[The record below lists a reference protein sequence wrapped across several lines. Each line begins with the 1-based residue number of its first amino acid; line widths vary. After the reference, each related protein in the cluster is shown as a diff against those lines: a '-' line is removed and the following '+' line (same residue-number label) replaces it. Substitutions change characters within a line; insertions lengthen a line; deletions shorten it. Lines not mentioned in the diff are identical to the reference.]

1 MRPSSAALAAYLTA
15 HDSVVIADLYT
26 FVLASGERLRYSGW
40 TTALAVVGTGFPSG
54 SVNYSASGSVEFL
67 LGPRFGRS
75 KASVKLGVEP
85 AELDIEILVGADDLV
100 GTFTFA
106 DAVRL
111 GIFDGA
117 ALELDRLFAP
127 PQPVSSGS
135 LDTSLGALVWFYG
148 RVAEVEIGRSKI
160 AMKVKSLMNL
170 LAIQQMPRRLYQAS
184 CGHVFG
190 DAMCG
195 YNRVTGAA
203 ADGTAGGPAQITVA
217 ATTTDQAL
225 ITCTTAVASDYVEGT
240 ATGASGA
247 NTGYRRSVANNGNG
261 AQIGLFKP
269 FLYPVAIGDTFT
281 VLPGCDHTT
290 GSGGCTGRNNLPR
303 FGGFP
308 YIPPP
313 EFAV

>member
-1 MRPSSAALAAYLTA
+1 MALAAYLA
-15 HDSVVIADLYT
+15 AQDSVVIADLYT
-26 FVLASGERLRYSGW
+26 FVLTSGEVLRYSGW
-40 TTALAVVGTGFPSG
+40 TTALGVAGTSFPSG
-54 SVNYSASGSVEFL
+54 SVNHSAAGSVEFV

-85 AELDIEILVGADDLV
+85 AELDIEILAGADDLV
-100 GTFTFA
+100 GTFAFA

-127 PQPVSSGS
+127 PQAAGTAA

-184 CGHVFG
+184 CGHIFG

-195 YNRVTGAA
+195 YNRVTGTA
-203 ADGTAGGPAQITVA
+203 ADGTAGGPAQITVT
-217 ATTTDQAL
+217 ATTTDQGL
-225 ITCTTAVASDYVEGT
+225 ITCAAAVASDYVEGT
-240 ATGASGA
+240 IIGASGA
-247 NTGYRRSVANNGNG
+247 NAGYRRTVANNGNG
-261 AQIGLFKP
+261 SQIGLFKP
-269 FLYPVAIGDTFT
+269 FLYPVAIGDIFT

-290 GSGGCTGRNNLPR
+290 GSGGCAGRNNLAR